1 MLALRALVCQNAPHT
16 LFSSLTIQPRAVERT
31 LYGNDASEY
40 AGFGETGFQ
49 VGHHLGR
56 AVGHSRDSGDCGTFL
71 AAIALAT
78 FIAWLLVFVGIVHV
92 AVAFHA
98 HAGTSMG
105 WKLLVGLAYIFIGGY
120 LLFRPVVGVATLT
133 LMLAFLFLVEGVLDF
148 MLWWKSRSARGAIW
162 ILFDSLVTLVL
173 GGMIYVHWPSSSVWA
188 VGTLVGISMIMSGIT
203 RLMLSLA
210 VRKIATQMA

>member
-1 MLALRALVCQNAPHT
+1 MATTVPDTVALVKQGSKWGIIWGVLLIVLGMLAIAEP
-16 LFSSLTIQPRAVERT
+16 
-31 LYGNDASEY
+31 
-40 AGFGETGFQ
+40 
-49 VGHHLGR
+49 
-56 AVGHSRDSGDCGTFL
+56 FL

-78 FIAWLLVFVGIVHV
+78 FIAWLLIFVGIVHM

-98 HAGTSMG
+98 HSGTSMG
-105 WKLLVGLAYIFIGGY
+105 WKFLVGLAYIFIGGY

-162 ILFDSLVTLVL
+162 ILVDSLVTLVL

-188 VGTLVGISMIMSGIT
+188 IGTLVGISMIMSGIT
-203 RLMLSLA
+203 RVMLSTA
-210 VRKIATQMA
+210 VRRIAAQMA